1 MANGKIAEAYVEVR
15 ADTSKFS
22 ADLSQQIKKD
32 LDQAERTATSFG
44 GRISEAFGGGAK
56 AAESFRRA
64 LLPAV
69 GALSAL
75 GLGAFKAANAAS
87 DLAEEQSKATQ
98 IFGQGAD
105 ELNRFAETASRT
117 IGQSQRQALAAAST
131 FGIFGKSAGLAG
143 QDLVDFSKRF
153 TVLASDL
160 ASFNNTSPEEAIIAI
175 GAALRGESEPIRRYG
190 VLLDD
195 ATLRQTAFTMGI
207 IDSVKQALTP
217 QQKALAASEEIFR
230 QTAVAQGDFARTA
243 DGLANS
249 QRTLSA
255 QFQDAQVA
263 LGQAFLPLVLSG
275 VTALTSLL
283 RVLADNT
290 GAVVA
295 FGAALGSI
303 ATIVIGV
310 NAALR
315 IYNAIATLTKGINA
329 LLGASFTRLQVS
341 MGVIGGVLAVAT
353 VAYGLFTSSKD
364 DARLATDRLTEALKQ
379 EGDAQR
385 EALLATLEAQP
396 ELRDFATFMRNE
408 FGVTLEEL
416 GNSLGANAENA
427 DSYANAIYDSYQAGR
442 VTFAEMTKHL
452 GILESLRDDLLNAA
466 DAQRV
471 LNEQMGA
478 GKIPAIDLEK
488 WYARQNVTIKTGT
501 TDTGKFGSSVDKAAQ
516 AMERMRQKVQQART
530 AIQATFDR
538 ALAVA
543 NDRLTVARETFAAFA
558 DEIGAS
564 VRSAFSFGQAQQDAS
579 ANADALQQA
588 LIAQADAQ
596 EAYNEAITQ
605 TDMAAVIRAQNDLA
619 KATQAVMDAQ
629 QRPMT
634 FFDQLN
640 QQATKATQFGEL
652 VQQLISRGLQ
662 EPALQQV
669 LAAGVD
675 AGTLIAQELL
685 SGADNT
691 LINEANRLQKSV
703 EDVARI
709 TGELAAK
716 RFRSEGV
723 AMGEALVAGINDAI
737 SKAQIQLT
745 SKGLTP
751 KQIKKLEREF
761 AIKIGFDL
769 STGTLGMPALANGA
783 IVRSPQTAL
792 IGEQGAEAVIPI
804 TRPGRALQLMEQSGL
819 ASLARS
825 TGAAVNIEQATF
837 VQPVDADLLAA
848 KVNASQLARSLG

>member
-22 ADLSQQIKKD
+22 ADLSQQIKRD
-32 LDQAERTATSFG
+32 LNQAERTATSFG
-44 GRISEAFGGGAK
+44 GRIREAFGGGEK

-69 GALSAL
+69 GALGAL
-75 GLGAFKAANAAS
+75 GIGAFKAANAAS

-98 IFGQGAD
+98 IFGEGAKQ
-105 ELNRFAETASRT
+105 LNEFAETASRT

-143 QDLVDFSKRF
+143 QDLVDFSRRF

-175 GAALRGESEPIRRYG
+175 GAALRGESEPIRRFG

-249 QRTLSA
+249 QRTLAA

-263 LGQAFLPLVLSG
+263 LGQAFLPIVLSG

-283 RVLADNT
+283 RIISDNT
-290 GAVVA
+290 GAFIA
-295 FGAALGSI
+295 FGAAIGTI
-303 ATIVIGV
+303 AATIIGV
-310 NAALR
+310 NAALK
-315 IYNAIATLTKGINA
+315 IYNTIATLTKGINA
-329 LLGASFTRLQVS
+329 LLGSSFTRLQVA
-341 MGVIGGVLAVAT
+341 MGAIGGVIAVAT
-353 VAYGLFTSSKD
+353 VAYGLFTASKD
-364 DARLATDRLTEALKQ
+364 DARYATDRLTDALRQ

-396 ELRDFATFMRNE
+396 QLREFATFMRNE

-416 GNSLGANAENA
+416 GGSLGANAENA
-427 DSYANAIYDSYQAGR
+427 NSYAGAIYSAYQANKI
-442 VTFAEMTKHL
+442 TFEQMTQYL
-452 GILESLRDDLLNAA
+452 GILENLRDDLLNAA

-471 LNEQMGA
+471 LNEQISG
-478 GKIPAIDLEK
+478 GKVPAIDLEK

-501 TDTGKFGSSVDKAAQ
+501 EETTKFGSSVDKAGQ
-516 AMERMRQKVQQART
+516 ALERMQQKVQQART
-530 AIQATFDR
+530 AIQSTFDR

-543 NDRLTVARETFAAFA
+543 NERLTAARDAFQSFA
-558 DEIGAS
+558 DEVAIS
-564 VRSAFSFGQAQQDAS
+564 LRSTFSFGQAQQDAITNS
-579 ANADALQQA
+579 EALEQA
-588 LIAQADAQ
+588 LVAQAEAQ
-596 EAYNEAITQ
+596 QAYNEAIMQ
-605 TDMAAVIRAQNDLA
+605 PDMAAVIRAQNDLA

-634 FFDQLN
+634 FFEQLN
-640 QQATKATQFGEL
+640 QQANRATRFGEL
-652 VQQLISRGLQ
+652 VQDLIGRGLS
-662 EPALQQV
+662 ESALQQV
-669 LAAGVD
+669 LSAGVD
-675 AGTLIAQELL
+675 AGTAIAEELL

-691 LINEANRLQKSV
+691 LINEANRLQ
-703 EDVARI
+703 ETLDRVASE
-709 TGELAAK
+709 TGTIAAQ
-716 RFRSEGV
+716 RFRSQGV
-723 AMGEALVAGINDAI
+723 TMGEQLVAGINEAI
-737 SKAQIQLT
+737 SNVQIQLK

-751 KQIKKLEREF
+751 RQIKKLQRDF
-761 AIKIGFDL
+761 AVEIGFDL
-769 STGTLGMPALANGA
+769 STGTIPALANGA
-783 IVRSPQTAL
+783 IVRRPTTAL
-792 IGEQGAEAVIPI
+792 IGESGAEVVVPI
-804 TRPGRALQLMEQSGL
+804 TRPARALELLEASGL
-819 ASLARS
+819 ASLARANG
-825 TGAAVNIEQATF
+825 GAAVSIQNATF
-837 VQPVDADLLAA
+837 QQPTDIDLLAQ
-848 KVNASQLARSLG
+848 KVNAAAIARSLTT